1 MRGTIHHG
9 QSPPMPGRPLPPLL
23 DTRALNRAT
32 LQRQWLLQRRTAT
45 IPKAIEHLVGLQAQT
60 ANPPYLALW
69 ARLEGFDF
77 GALTRLIEQRR
88 IVRCAMMRSTL
99 HLVSARDLLRLR
111 PLLQAVLER
120 GLRHS
125 AHARHLAGIDLHELA
140 RVAHRLLVEKPFAS
154 GDLGA
159 ALAQAWPSSDTT
171 ALAMAARCYL
181 PLVHVPPAGTW
192 GSHKNAA
199 LCPAD
204 VWLAVTK
211 PSPDADDPLGRLV
224 LRYLAAFGPAS
235 AADVTTWSGLTQLAP
250 VLERLGAQLR
260 RYRDT
265 QGRTLFDLARTRLPD
280 PDTPAPARLL
290 PGFDNL
296 LLSHADRCRVID
308 DVHRSRVFGVNGLI
322 QPVVLVDGF
331 VRATWRVDRAT
342 DRTTDR
348 TKDRATLTVEPFGPL
363 STTQRDEIDAEVR
376 RMLPAIEPEAATHE
390 LRFAKAR
397 AA

>member
-1 MRGTIHHG
+1 MPRH
-9 QSPPMPGRPLPPLL
+9 PPPALL
-23 DTRALNRAT
+23 DTRTLNRAT
-32 LQRQWLLQRRTAT
+32 LQRQWLLRRRVAT
-45 IPKAIEHLVGLQAQT
+45 IPKALEHLVGLQAQT

-69 ARLEGFDF
+69 ARLEGFEF

-99 HLVSARDLLRLR
+99 HLVSARDLLGLR
-111 PLLQAVLER
+111 PLLQPVLER

-125 AHARHLAGIDLHELA
+125 AHARHLEGIDLRELA
-140 RVAHRLLVEKPFAS
+140 RVAQGQLAREPLSS

-159 ALAQAWPSSDTT
+159 ALAHAWPGRDTT

-181 PLVHVPPAGTW
+181 SLIHVPPAGTW

-204 VWLAVTK
+204 VWLAATK
-211 PSPDADDPLGRLV
+211 PSPESGDALAQLV

-235 AADVTTWSGLTQLAP
+235 AADITTWSGLTQLAP
-250 VLERLGAQLR
+250 VVDRLGTQLR
-260 RYRDT
+260 RYRDA

-296 LLSHADRCRVID
+296 LLSHADRSRVID
-308 DVHRSRVFGVNGLI
+308 DAHRSRVFGSNGLI
-322 QPVVLVDGF
+322 QPFVLVDGF
-331 VRATWRVDRAT
+331 VRATWRVE
-342 DRTTDR
+342 R
-348 TKDRATLTVEPFGPL
+348 TKDRAVLTVEPFGPL
-363 STTQRDEIDAEVR
+363 SAAQRDEIGDEAR
-376 RMLPAIEPEAATHE
+376 RLLPGIEPGATHD

-397 AA
+397 GA

>member
-1 MRGTIHHG
+1 MPSHP
-9 QSPPMPGRPLPPLL
+9 SPALL

-32 LQRQWLLQRRTAT
+32 LQRQWLLQRRVAT
-45 IPKAIEHLVGLQAQT
+45 IPNAVEHLVGLQAQT

-69 ARLEGFDF
+69 ARLEGFEF

-99 HLVSARDLLRLR
+99 HLVSARDLLALR
-111 PLLQAVLER
+111 PLLQPVLER

-125 AHARHLAGIDLHELA
+125 AHARHLEGIDLHELA
-140 RVAHRLLVEKPFAS
+140 RATHGHLAQGPLPS
-154 GDLGA
+154 GDLGT
-159 ALAQAWPSSDTT
+159 ALARTWPGRDTT
-171 ALAMAARCYL
+171 ALAMAARCQL
-181 PLVHVPPAGTW
+181 SLIHVPPAGTW

-204 VWLAVTK
+204 VWLAATK
-211 PSPDADDPLGRLV
+211 RSPESDDPLAQLV

-250 VLERLGAQLR
+250 VIERLRAQLR
-260 RYRDT
+260 RYRDA

-296 LLSHADRCRVID
+296 LLSHADRGRVID
-308 DVHRSRVFGVNGLI
+308 DAHRGRVFGVNGLI
-322 QPVVLVDGF
+322 QPFVLVDGF
-331 VRATWRVDRAT
+331 VRATWRVE
-342 DRTTDR
+342 R
-348 TKDRATLTVEPFGPL
+348 TKDRAVLTVEPFGSL
-363 STTQRDEIDAEVR
+363 SSGQRDEIGDEANR
-376 RMLPAIEPEAATHE
+376 LLPAIEPDAAAHE
-390 LRFAKAR
+390 LRFAKRRGA
-397 AA
+397 